1 MKGRLKMFVAAG
13 ATALVAGAVG
23 SGVAIAGGGGADGT
37 EVALNNQAGSG
48 APSGSDSTGAALN
61 KDSGASTS
69 AAKSGGDEDDG
80 GAGDDDGTEVAIKG
94 DGLSRASA
102 AALDY
107 TGEGTVSGTEEGD
120 EESYYE
126 VEVTLDDGSQVDVQ
140 LNKSFEVVSSEND
153 GVEDGN

>member
-13 ATALVAGAVG
+13 ATALVAAAIG

-48 APSGSDSTGAALN
+48 APSTEALN
-61 KDSGASTS
+61 KDSGSSTS
-69 AAKSGGDEDDG
+69 AAKSGSDDDAG
-80 GAGDDDGTEVAIKG
+80 GRDDDGTEVAISG

-102 AALDY
+102 VALDY